1 MPLSIGCHQLSFST
15 NKKENLNTILTM
27 LDESYAQLDIFPEY
41 AMGYSPNGLDRAF
54 VDARAERLEDEF
66 VTTIVEKTAQT
77 RSAVVFTTF
86 LQEDEATYN
95 AAVFAEQGQ
104 IRAIYRKIH
113 LFDAFGYQESQLF
126 TAGDQLAILSFR
138 GFTVGLAVCFDLRF
152 PELFRSMAYK
162 GANLFIVPS
171 AWYQGEHKLEQWRVL
186 TRERAHE
193 NTAFLVAVDQPEP
206 PQSLAISPE
215 NSPFFL
221 AFPCFHYLW
230 QHFGSQFRCNGQ
242 PRRSLSFAIAYW
254 ICSLYRGLSSKT

>member
-1 MPLSIGCHQLSFST
+1 MPLSIGCHQLAFSP

-27 LDESYAQLDIFPEY
+27 LDESHAQLDIFPEY
-41 AMGYSPNGLDRAF
+41 VMGYSPNGLDRAF
-54 VDARAERLEDEF
+54 VDARAEPLEGTF
-66 VTTIVEKTAQT
+66 VTTIIEKTAQT

-86 LQEDEATYN
+86 LREDEAIYN

-126 TAGDQLAILSFR
+126 TAGDQLAILNFQ

-162 GANLFIVPS
+162 GVNLFIVPS

-186 TRERAHE
+186 TRARAHE
-193 NTAFLVAVDQPEP
+193 NTAFLVAVGQPEP
-206 PQSLAISPE
+206 AFIGHSLVASP
-215 NSPFFL
+215 L
-221 AFPCFHYLW
+221 ANTVKEVGGGPVSFPL
-230 QHFGSQFRCNGQ
+230 
-242 PRRSLSFAIAYW
+242 SLEKRKIAEARKLVPN
-254 ICSLYRGLSSKT
+254 IQLSRPALYRHFSG

>member
-1 MPLSIGCHQLSFST
+1 MPLSIGCHQLSFSLD
-15 NKKENLNTILTM
+15 KKANLNRILTM
-27 LDESYAQLDIFPEY
+27 LDESHAHLDIFPEY
-41 AMGYSPNGLDRAF
+41 AMGYAPNGLDRAF
-54 VDARAERLEDEF
+54 VDARAEPLEGPF

-86 LQEDEATYN
+86 LQEDEAIYN

-126 TAGDQLAILSFR
+126 TAGDQLAILNFQ

-186 TRERAHE
+186 TRARAHE
-193 NTAFLVAVDQPEP
+193 NTAYLVAVGQPEP
-206 PQSLAISPE
+206 AFIGHSLVAAPLANTVKEVGGGPISFTLNVEKHAIDEARKLVPTIQLSRPKLY
-215 NSPFFL
+215 S
-221 AFPCFHYLW
+221 
-230 QHFGSQFRCNGQ
+230 HFSG
-242 PRRSLSFAIAYW
+242 
-254 ICSLYRGLSSKT
+254 